1 MLDPR
6 RTPHHL
12 PLRRELTAVKKV
24 KSLQDPATS
33 SSFSPVSAC
42 SSVARHE
49 TSRAGNGGAQLDELQ
64 AHEKARRQARR
75 RVARE
80 EQDGMDHDRNHG
92 HSRGENLRSDGE
104 LRIGESSRDSRG
116 RRRDAD
122 EYTALTQWSDRNRG
136 HELFSK
142 SQQPREAPPWSAA
155 YRAEERWQGDA
166 EEIARRLIAEQNGQ
180 MPSPA
185 HSYMS
190 NLARAHGLS
199 LLGFRDDITTSEAE
213 GSFLESDDG
222 LPGVSSSHLSNSAG
236 SPLVRPHRNRRRP
249 FPKDHSNGNSHN
261 SLRVGLHSRP
271 RPPPRRAVHGYK
283 EAPVVPTMTDELDV
297 SEIPQNGCGMP
308 WYWTSGAN
316 KYKGKSLLDYAGI
329 GLTCAFPEAV
339 LKKKTGDSKQVS
351 RASSRHGSQRDL
363 QVPIDAENHA
373 VPLLNGVNNE
383 LDEQRDAPARE
394 TPASARQSVEKSPS
408 VPAQV
413 SSSKTFSRSMSQKY
427 RPKSFRDMAGQPLV
441 VKSLTTAITKGK
453 VAPVYLFAG
462 PRGTGKTTC
471 ARVFAAALVCL
482 NTEPHRRPCGLCR
495 ECATITLNR
504 SRDVKEVDIASCSDL
519 DHVKALLSLSSSPP
533 RQQVFIVE
541 GCDSLSAE
549 LWTSFLKFLD
559 DPPRNV
565 VFILITTDGLERVPM
580 SATSRR
586 VDCCSC
592 SVLHSHCAHG
602 HD

>member
-1 MLDPR
+1 MLDSR

-12 PLRRELTAVKKV
+12 PLRREITAVQKV
-24 KSLQDPATS
+24 KSLQDPSTS
-33 SSFSPVSAC
+33 SSFSPASAC
-42 SSVARHE
+42 SSR
-49 TSRAGNGGAQLDELQ
+49 RASANGTAQLDELQ

-75 RVARE
+75 RMARE
-80 EQDGMDHDRNHG
+80 EQAGMEDVQKRNHG
-92 HSRGENLRSDGE
+92 HMSARGENHRSDGE
-104 LRIGESSRDSRG
+104 LQIGGGGSRDSRG
-116 RRRDAD
+116 RPRRDAD
-122 EYTALTQWSDRNRG
+122 EYAALAQWSDRHRD
-136 HELFSK
+136 HHMFSK
-142 SQQPREAPPWSAA
+142 SQQQPKEAPPWSVG
-155 YRAEERWQGDA
+155 YKVEERWHADA

-180 MPSPA
+180 ISSPA

-213 GSFLESDDG
+213 GSFLESEDG
-222 LPGVSSSHLSNSAG
+222 EARLAGALSSSHLSNSAG
-236 SPLVRPHRNRRRP
+236 SPLVRSHRPRRRP
-249 FPKDHSNGNSHN
+249 LARDGNGNAHPN
-261 SLRVGLHSRP
+261 LRVGLHSRA
-271 RPPPRRAVHGYK
+271 RAPPRRAVHGYK
-283 EAPVVPTMTDELDV
+283 DAPVVPTISDELDV

-339 LKKKTGDSKQVS
+339 LKKKAGDSKQIS

-363 QVPIDAENHA
+363 QVSIDAENHA
-373 VPLLNGVNNE
+373 VPLLNGAHEPNDEAGEGETVY
-383 LDEQRDAPARE
+383 EQRDAPARE
-394 TPASARQSVEKSPS
+394 TPASAHQQREKSPTQGG
-408 VPAQV
+408 AERT
-413 SSSKTFSRSMSQKY
+413 SKPHFMRSMSQKY
-427 RPKSFRDMAGQPLV
+427 RPKSFRDMVGQTLV

-471 ARVFAAALVCL
+471 ARIFAAALVCL

-504 SRDVKEVDIASCSDL
+504 SRDVKEVDVASCSDL
-519 DHVKALLSLSSSPP
+519 DEIKSLLNLSASNV

-541 GCDSLSAE
+541 GCDFLSVEVWNSL
-549 LWTSFLKFLD
+549 LKFLD

-565 VFILITTDGLERVPM
+565 VFILITADGLERLPM
-580 SATSRR
+580 SATSR
-586 VDCCSC
+586 
-592 SVLHSHCAHG
+592 
-602 HD
+602 